1 MMATQDQ
8 GVGSATMK
16 RALVVTRE
24 VNKRNG
30 YDVFLSYHRGD
41 AADAETLGTLNLAR
55 ALRDTLKRQGVCVFF
70 DEHEI
75 GDFESITARLK
86 DGVARS
92 RSLLALYSRT
102 CPDATR
108 LPVRVDGR
116 PSCGPPGGWSAPALL
131 VVNAEAGGSRRPS
144 GHERA
149 LVLICCDDQPTR
161 QAVVAGAAD
170 RADVGTARGQ
180 GSLPAQQGSAR
191 PTLPGDALAAAE

>member
-1 MMATQDQ
+1 MATRDQ
-8 GVGSATMK
+8 GVRSATMK

-41 AADAETLGTLNLAR
+41 AADAESWALSTCQSTSRHSQAAGLVCLLRRAR
-55 ALRDTLKRQGVCVFF
+55 DRGLR
-70 DEHEI
+70 EHHRAPE
-75 GDFESITARLK
+75 GRRRPFAFAARP
-86 DGVARS
+86 
-92 RSLLALYSRT
+92 LLADVA
-102 CPDATR
+102 DATR

-180 GSLPAQQGSAR
+180 GSLPAQQRSAR
-191 PTLPGDALAAAE
+191 PTLPGYALPAAE